1 MPTKMPRVTFAIS
14 QEELDRVEMFQKANN
29 IKNQSQAVIQL
40 IRMGFND
47 SGKENAA
54 ISHTE
59 QPTVEPIDRLTAVVE
74 KLTPDQARFM
84 VQLVEHLLALNPD
97 AYAAACAESR
107 NLWKG

>member
-14 QEELDRVEMFQKANN
+14 QEELLRVEAFQKEHN

-47 SGKENAA
+47 VDMPPEPLSPADDLEQLVHQLTPAQAA
-54 ISHTE
+54 FM
-59 QPTVEPIDRLTAVVE
+59 VRVVE
-74 KLTPDQARFM
+74 KVLK
-84 VQLVEHLLALNPD
+84 LNPD
-97 AYAAACAESR
+97 AYAAACKESA